1 MEKLRGQGLT
11 KVKQKEG
18 ASRRPPPP
26 LVSFKMSRDPG
37 SPISP
42 CKPQGW
48 GRGHQISKE
57 IPAAKESSRP
67 QGGPSGRCSLQ
78 TGLWK
83 AWDKGVAALFT
94 NDLPPVLPRLGF
106 EWLPESKGFEW
117 LPESKGAK
125 KTGGTVGKDR
135 LLPGL

>member
-18 ASRRPPPP
+18 ASRRPPPFPP

-83 AWDKGVAALFT
+83 AWDKGVATLFT
-94 NDLPPVLPRLGF
+94 NDLPPVHPTVIPRFPWKFFLKSNLRWG
-106 EWLPESKGFEW
+106 
-117 LPESKGAK
+117 
-125 KTGGTVGKDR
+125 
-135 LLPGL
+135 